1 MMDKE
6 RRGRGS
12 LRLIRRMD
20 IPGWLRL
27 AVPAA
32 SIAGGFLFSAIF
44 LLGAGESPLEVYG
57 VMLQGA
63 FGSSYG
69 LGETVVK
76 MIPLMLVSVGVSFA
90 FKMQI
95 WNAGGEGQLHIGA
108 AAATFIIL
116 NLKGYDR
123 KTTLTAAFLAAF
135 FCAGLYGLIPAV
147 MKVKWNVNELITC
160 LMLNYVGTLLISWL
174 IQGPW
179 KDPAGF
185 AFPRTAKFPR
195 AGEMPAFSEP
205 ESTQE

>member
-123 KTTLTAAFLAAF
+123 KTEDSGRYFRQ
-135 FCAGLYGLIPAV
+135 
-147 MKVKWNVNELITC
+147 K
-160 LMLNYVGTLLISWL
+160 
-174 IQGPW
+174 
-179 KDPAGF
+179 
-185 AFPRTAKFPR
+185 
-195 AGEMPAFSEP
+195 
-205 ESTQE
+205 